1 MVRFSGNPDDLPGFE
16 GQKRFKNFGDQ
27 WTNILDFVR
36 RGSKNNHAKRKS
48 RGILLMDQ
56 VSVDREES
64 FKFSG
69 YLAQQISILH
79 TRQPG
84 HGDSDGIM
92 SGQFAGQP
100 LGEAFVEN
108 EPHAGTG
115 NSNST
120 LVSSKKVRTCAFFTV
135 GKSSRN
141 SSIV

>member
-64 FKFSG
+64 FK
-69 YLAQQISILH
+69 
-79 TRQPG
+79 
-84 HGDSDGIM
+84 
-92 SGQFAGQP
+92 
-100 LGEAFVEN
+100 
-108 EPHAGTG
+108 
-115 NSNST
+115 
-120 LVSSKKVRTCAFFTV
+120 KVRTCAFFTV